1 MRLSTPG
8 GRFAFLGVTPG
19 QYTLRASVAVTTQG
33 ADRREMTALLPLTVT
48 EAGAAN
54 VTLSL
59 SRGVTV
65 SGRVSTSALSRAR

>member
-1 MRLSTPG
+1 
-8 GRFAFLGVTPG
+8 
-19 QYTLRASVAVTTQG
+19 
-33 ADRREMTALLPLTVT
+33 MTALLPLTVT

-65 SGRVSTSALSRAR
+65 SGRISTSALSRAR